1 MNLDFLKE
9 VLSLPSI
16 SGDES
21 MVRDYIIEYAKTY
34 GIDYYTDKKGN
45 IYLTK
50 GMLDST
56 DEYFPCV
63 VSHMDTV
70 HRSHRTLIENKV
82 RLTIKEDNLGWLTA
96 HHPETDKQTG
106 IGGDDKCGVYVCLEL
121 FKNFDKLK
129 GAFFVEEEIGML
141 GSKESDDKFFENVGY
156 AIQFDAPSSNW
167 ISEVCSGV
175 KLFDEDFKNEIKG
188 VLNESGY
195 NKFSIDPFTDVN
207 QLAKKYDFNCLNL
220 GCGYYRQHSDS
231 EYVVISEVED
241 SLRAGVELINKLGLT
256 KYVHKKTVVKPI
268 VNEAHRYGLS
278 SQFDE
283 FDDNPFTD
291 EFDEM
296 GAEVSEMVITMF
308 IGGISEKDIYEEV
321 SKYLRDYYTNY

>member
-1 MNLDFLKE
+1 MELLKE
-9 VLSLPSI
+9 LP
-16 SGDES
+16 
-21 MVRDYIIEYAKTY
+21 
-34 GIDYYTDKKGN
+34 N
-45 IYLTK
+45 L
-50 GMLDST
+50 
-56 DEYFPCV
+56 
-63 VSHMDTV
+63 
-70 HRSHRTLIENKV
+70 KV
-82 RLTIKEDNLGWLTA
+82 
-96 HHPETDKQTG
+96 
-106 IGGDDKCGVYVCLEL
+106 
-121 FKNFDKLK
+121 
-129 GAFFVEEEIGML
+129 AFFVSEETGCH
-141 GSKESDDKFFENVGY
+141 GSRVADPEFFENVGY

-167 ISEVCSGV
+167 ITEICSGV
-175 KLFDEDFKNEIKG
+175 KLFDEDFKTEIKG

-220 GCGYYRQHSDS
+220 GCGYYRQHSDF
-231 EYVVISEVED
+231 EYVIISEVED
-241 SLRAGVELINKLGLT
+241 SLKAGVELINKLGLT

-268 VNEAHRYGLS
+268 VNEVHRYGLS

-283 FDDNPFTD
+283 FDDNPFAD